1 MDAERASAL
10 RQIFVRAIGG
20 VALAALVMGGAA
32 ACKQDEGGSGSND
45 AGAKVCDLKIGF
57 FGALSGADAGLVTPG
72 KQAAD
77 MAIKQYNAEH
87 GDCKVSLQEYDSQGK
102 PELSGGLATSAVNDA
117 KVVAMVGPA
126 FSGESETANPTFQQ
140 AGLPVISQSATRPS
154 LSEQGWAIFHR
165 GVGNDFSQG
174 PAAATY
180 IKGLNPAKVFVVDDQ
195 SAYGAGLADE
205 VKKALGPLV
214 TASDKATDNQQDFS
228 AIVTKV
234 TSSGATALFYGGYT
248 EEASPFLK
256 QLRQANWKGTF
267 VGGDGIYDANM
278 LSVTGN
284 ADVEG
289 AVATC
294 PCAPATE
301 AKGTFVADFQKEY
314 NAPPGVY
321 ADVAYDVTK
330 IFLEAI
336 GEGKS
341 TRADIQAF
349 LTSYGKPGAAT
360 GVTYKWTDKG
370 ELDPAQVRVWAYVAK
385 NGQWAPDKEI
395 PKA

>member
-1 MDAERASAL
+1 MDGEGAFAL

-32 ACKQDEGGSGSND
+32 ACKQDEGSSGGSE
-45 AGAKVCDLKIGF
+45 AGKVCDLKIGF
-57 FGALSGADAGLVTPG
+57 FGALSGGDAGLVTPG
-72 KQAAD
+72 NQAAEL
-77 MAIKQYNAEH
+77 AVEQYNKDHA
-87 GDCKVSLQEYDSQGK
+87 DCKVTIQAYDSQGK
-102 PELSGGLATSAVNDA
+102 PELAGGLATSAVNDA
-117 KVVAMVGPA
+117 KVVGIVGPA
-126 FSGESETANPTFQQ
+126 FSGESETALPIFQQ
-140 AGLPVISQSATRPS
+140 AGLPTISQSATRPS
-154 LSEQGWAIFHR
+154 LADNSWAVFHR

-174 PAAATY
+174 PAAASY
-180 IKGLNPAKVFVVDDQ
+180 IKGTNATKVFVVDDQ

-205 VKKALGPLV
+205 VKKALGSLV

-228 AIVTKV
+228 ALVTKV
-234 TSSGATALFYGGYT
+234 GSSGAEALFYGGYT

-256 QLRQANWKGTF
+256 QLRASGWKGTF

-278 LSVTGN
+278 LSVTGQ

-294 PCAPATE
+294 PCAPATT
-301 AKGTFVADFQKEY
+301 AKGDFVQNFKTKFGAD
-314 NAPPGVY
+314 PGVY
-321 ADVAYDVTK
+321 ADVAYDLTK

-336 GEGKS
+336 GEGKT

-349 LTSYGKPGAAT
+349 LTSYNKPGTAT
-360 GVTYKWTDKG
+360 GVTYKWDAKG
-370 ELDPAQVRVWAYVAK
+370 ELDPTQVRVWAYVAK
-385 NGQWAPDKEI
+385 AGAWSPDKEI

>member
-1 MDAERASAL
+1 M

-20 VALAALVMGGAA
+20 VALAALVLGGAA
-32 ACKQDEGGSGSND
+32 ACKQDEGGTEGGS
-45 AGAKVCDLKIGF
+45 ASKVCDLKIGF
-57 FGALSGADAGLVTPG
+57 FGALSGGDAGLVTPG

-77 MAIKQYNAEH
+77 LAVKQYNAEH
-87 GDCKVSLQEYDSQGK
+87 ADCKVSIQAYDSQGK
-102 PELSGGLATSAVNDA
+102 PELAGGLATSAVGDA
-117 KVVAMVGPA
+117 KVVGIVGPA
-126 FSGESETANPTFQQ
+126 FSGESETANPIFQQ
-140 AGLPVISQSATRPS
+140 AGLPVITQSATRPS
-154 LSEQGWAIFHR
+154 LADNGWAIFHR

-174 PAAATY
+174 PAAAAY
-180 IKGLNPAKVFVVDDQ
+180 IKSINAAKVFVVDDQ

-205 VKKALGPLV
+205 VKKALGATV
-214 TASDKATDNQQDFS
+214 VASDKATDNQQDFS

-256 QLRQANWKGTF
+256 QLRAGGYKGTF

-294 PCAPATE
+294 PCAPATT
-301 AKGTFVADFQKEY
+301 AKGTFVQDFKAEF
-314 NAPPGVY
+314 NAEPGVY
-321 ADVAYDVTK
+321 ADVAYDLTK
-330 IFLEAI
+330 IYLEAI

-341 TRADIQAF
+341 SRADIQAF
-349 LTSYGKPGAAT
+349 LKSYNKAGSAT
-360 GVTYKWTDKG
+360 GVTYKWDDKG
-370 ELDPAQVRVWAYVAK
+370 ELDPAQVRVWSYIAK
-385 NGQWAPDKEI
+385 NGAWAPDKEI

>member
-1 MDAERASAL
+1 
-10 RQIFVRAIGG
+10 
-20 VALAALVMGGAA
+20 MGGAA
-32 ACKQDEGGSGSND
+32 ACKQDEGGSGSSD
-45 AGAKVCDLKIGF
+45 ASKVCDLKIGF

-77 MAIKQYNAEH
+77 MAVKQYNAEH
-87 GDCKVSLQEYDSQGK
+87 ADCKVSIQAYDSQGK
-102 PELSGGLATSAVNDA
+102 PELAGGLATSAVNDA
-117 KVVAMVGPA
+117 KVVGIVGPA

-140 AGLPVISQSATRPS
+140 AGLPVITQSATRPS
-154 LSEQGWAIFHR
+154 LSEQSWKIFHR

-174 PAAATY
+174 PAAASY
-180 IKGLNPAKVFVVDDQ
+180 IKGLNPTKVFVVDDQ

-214 TASDKATDNQQDFS
+214 TATDKATDNQQDFS

-234 TSSGATALFYGGYT
+234 TASGATALFYGGYT

-256 QLRQANWKGTF
+256 QLRAGGYKGTF

-278 LSVTGN
+278 LSVTGK

-294 PCAPATE
+294 PCAPATA
-301 AKGTFVADFQKEY
+301 AKGTFVQDFQKEY
-314 NAPPGVY
+314 NAAPGVY
-321 ADVAYDVTK
+321 ADVAYDLTK

-349 LTSYGKPGAAT
+349 LTSYNKAGAAT

-370 ELDPAQVRVWAYVAK
+370 ELDPTQVRVWAYVAK
-385 NGQWAPDKEI
+385 DGAWAPDKEI

>member
-1 MDAERASAL
+1 MDGEGASAL

-32 ACKQDEGGSGSND
+32 ACKQDEGSSGGSE
-45 AGAKVCDLKIGF
+45 AGKVCDLKIGF

-72 KQAAD
+72 KQSAD
-77 MAIKQYNAEH
+77 MAIKQYNADH
-87 GDCKVSLQEYDSQGK
+87 ADCKVSIQAYDSQGK
-102 PELSGGLATSAVNDA
+102 PELAGGLATSAVNDT

-126 FSGESETANPTFQQ
+126 FSGESETANPIFQQ
-140 AGLPVISQSATRPS
+140 AGLPVITQSATRPS
-154 LSEQGWAIFHR
+154 LADNKWEIFHR

-180 IKGLNPAKVFVVDDQ
+180 IKGLNPTKVFVVDDQ

-214 TASDKATDNQQDFS
+214 GQTDKATDNQQDFS

-234 TSSGATALFYGGYT
+234 TSSGANALFYGGYT

-256 QLRQANWKGTF
+256 QLRAANWKGTF

-294 PCAPATE
+294 PCAPATA
-301 AKGTFVADFQKEY
+301 AKGTFVEDFQKEY
-314 NAPPGVY
+314 NAAPGVY
-321 ADVAYDVTK
+321 ADVAYDLTK

-349 LTSYGKPGAAT
+349 LKAYNKAGSAT
-360 GVTYKWTDKG
+360 GVTYKWDDKG
-370 ELDPAQVRVWAYVAK
+370 ELDPTQVRVWAYVAK
-385 NGQWAPDKEI
+385 SGAWAPDKEI

>member
-1 MDAERASAL
+1 MDGEGASAL

-32 ACKQDEGGSGSND
+32 ACKQDEGGGSGNAD
-45 AGAKVCDLKIGF
+45 ASKVCDLKIGF
-57 FGALSGADAGLVTPG
+57 FGALSGADSGLVLPG

-77 MAIKQYNAEH
+77 LAIKQYNAEH
-87 GDCKVSLQEYDSQGK
+87 SDCQVKLQEYDSQGK

-117 KVVAMVGPA
+117 KVVGMVGPA
-126 FSGESETANPTFQQ
+126 FSGESETANPIFQQ
-140 AGLPVISQSATRPS
+140 AGLPIISQSATRPS

-165 GVGNDFSQG
+165 GIGNDFSQG

-180 IKGLNPAKVFVVDDQ
+180 IKGLNPQKVFVVDDQ

-205 VKKALGPLV
+205 VKKSLGSLV

-256 QLRQANWKGTF
+256 QLRAAGYKGAF

-278 LSVTGN
+278 LSVTGK

-301 AKGTFVADFQKEY
+301 AKGTFVADFQKEF

-321 ADVAYDVTK
+321 ADVSYDVTK

-341 TRADIQAF
+341 TRADILAF
-349 LTSYGKPGAAT
+349 LKSYNKAGPAT

-370 ELDPAQVRVWAYVAK
+370 ELDPSQVRVWAYVAK
-385 NGQWAPDKEI
+385 NGEWAPDKEI

>member
-1 MDAERASAL
+1 MDGEGASAL

-32 ACKQDEGGSGSND
+32 ACKQDDSPSGGNE
-45 AGAKVCDLKIGF
+45 AGKVCDLKIGF
-57 FGALSGADAGLVTPG
+57 FGALSAADAGLVLPG
-72 KQAAD
+72 KQSAD
-77 MAIKQYNAEH
+77 MAVKQYNAEH
-87 GDCKVSLQEYDSQGK
+87 ADCKVSIQAYDSQGK
-102 PELSGGLATSAVNDA
+102 AELAGGLATSAVNDA
-117 KVVAMVGPA
+117 KVVAMIGPA
-126 FSGESETANPTFQQ
+126 FSGESETANPIFQQ
-140 AGLPVISQSATRPS
+140 AGLPIITQSATRPS
-154 LSEQGWAIFHR
+154 LADNKWTIFHR

-174 PAAATY
+174 PAAASY
-180 IKGLNPAKVFVVDDQ
+180 IKDTIQAQKVFVVDDQ

-234 TSSGATALFYGGYT
+234 GGSGATALFYGGYT

-256 QLRQANWKGTF
+256 QLRAGGWKGTF
-267 VGGDGIYDANM
+267 VGGDGVYDANM

-294 PCAPATE
+294 PCAPAT
-301 AKGTFVADFQKEY
+301 AAQGTFVADFQKEY
-314 NAPPGVY
+314 NAAPGVY
-321 ADVAYDVTK
+321 ADVAYDLTK

-341 TRADIQAF
+341 TRTDIQAF
-349 LTSYGKPGAAT
+349 LKSYNKAGAAT
-360 GVTYKWTDKG
+360 GVTYKWDDKG
-370 ELDPAQVRVWAYVAK
+370 ELDPAEVRVWAYVAK
-385 NGQWAPDKEI
+385 SGAWAPDKEI